1 MSEVSIREQIKKLV
15 ALQAIDKEIYRFEKE
30 KNDQPQI
37 VAQLQKIFE
46 DKKVNLKALED
57 NLKALLVK
65 RKDRELSL
73 AIKEGDTKKSQTQMY
88 ALKTNK
94 EYQAKLKE
102 IEGINADKSVL
113 EEEILKILV
122 ELDVLKAQ
130 TDQENELLK
139 KEEVVFLSEK
149 KKIEDRLQEVEA
161 QLTDAQA
168 KRKQVIP
175 EIDKKI
181 LASYE
186 RILRGRE
193 GMALAAVKDA
203 VKDYSCQGCF
213 INVTAQVVN
222 EIKKHDRLVICESC
236 ARILYLEDEL

>member
-1 MSEVSIREQIKKLV
+1 MADVSIPEQIKKLV
-15 ALQAIDKEIYRFEKE
+15 ALQTIDKEIYRLLKE

-37 VAQLQKIFE
+37 IAQLQKSFE
-46 DKKVNLKALED
+46 DKKVSLKALED

-73 AIKEGDTKKSQTQMY
+73 AIKEEDTKKAQTQLY

-122 ELDVLKAQ
+122 ELDALQAQ
-130 TDQENELLK
+130 TDEENERLK
-139 KEEVVFLSEK
+139 KEEVVFFSEK
-149 KKIEDRLQEVEA
+149 KKSEEYLKEVEA

-175 EIDKKI
+175 EVDKKI

-186 RILRGRE
+186 RILKGRE
-193 GMALAAVKDA
+193 GMALAA